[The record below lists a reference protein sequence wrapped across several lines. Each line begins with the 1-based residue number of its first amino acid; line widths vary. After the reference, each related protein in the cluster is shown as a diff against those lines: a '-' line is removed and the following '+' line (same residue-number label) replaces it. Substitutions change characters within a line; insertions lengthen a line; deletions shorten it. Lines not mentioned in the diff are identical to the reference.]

1 MTQIGRFTRLKG
13 LFSGRIQTLTL
24 NAQLVLVPVRSETPL
39 SPDYIVKLTDSGG
52 LDIGAGW
59 KKSGERAGDYI
70 ALVLDDPSLVTP
82 IRANLF
88 RQDSDHRAW
97 ILNWNRQ
104 GRRDEI
110 A

>member
-1 MTQIGRFTRLKG
+1 MTQIGHFTRLKG
-13 LFSGRIQTLTL
+13 LFSGRVQTLTL
-24 NAQLVLVPVRSETPL
+24 NIQLVLVPVHSDAAQA
-39 SPDYIVKLTDSGG
+39 PDYVIRLADSEG
-52 LDIGAGW
+52 LEVGAGW

-70 ALVLDDPSLVTP
+70 AIQIDDPGLVTP

-88 RQDSDHRAW
+88 RQDSDHRVW

-104 GRRDEI
+104 GRRDES